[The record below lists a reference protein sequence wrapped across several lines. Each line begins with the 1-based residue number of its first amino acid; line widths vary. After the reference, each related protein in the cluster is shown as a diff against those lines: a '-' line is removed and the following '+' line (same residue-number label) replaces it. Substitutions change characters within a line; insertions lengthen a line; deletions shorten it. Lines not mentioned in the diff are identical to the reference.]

1 MLGCK
6 NSIQETHYDILSI
19 QENAS
24 YEEIRASY
32 RLAILNYHPDKL
44 KQNTHQ
50 TSNPQ
55 YELEARFLN
64 VQKAWDILGNERSRR
79 VYDSELRALR
89 NDSGVSEDLGLDDM
103 MMEDSGEMLDL
114 FYQCRCG
121 DFFSIDSLELGK
133 MGFKLLRDE
142 NKISFEATDAL
153 SVPASVVLS
162 CGSCSLQVRLLINP
176 NIKVSIDNSL

>member
-6 NSIQETHYDILSI
+6 NSIQQTYYDILSI

-24 YEEIRASY
+24 YEEIRTSY
-32 RLAILNYHPDKL
+32 RSAILNYHPDKL
-44 KQNTHQ
+44 QQNTHQ
-50 TSNPQ
+50 TSNPH

-89 NDSGVSEDLGLDDM
+89 NDSGVAEDLGLDDM
-103 MMEDSGEMLDL
+103 MMEDSGEVLDL

-121 DFFSIDSLELGK
+121 DYFSIDSLELGK

-142 NKISFEATDAL
+142 KKISFEATDAL
-153 SVPASVVLS
+153 SVPASIVLS
-162 CGSCSLQVRLLINP
+162 CGSCSLQIRLLINP
-176 NIKVSIDNSL
+176 NIKVSIDDSL